1 MIPCKNCH
9 QNHTVK
15 NGYVRHKQRY
25 KCHSCGYNF
34 VEGDARHKR
43 ETELKKALSIIL
55 YSLGKSSFGF
65 LGKLFGVSRTTTYY
79 WVRQVA
85 ATIDEPTIAHDV
97 QAIDFDEMWHFL
109 QSKKENSGLSK
120 PWIIAQG
127 TPLPGYSVV
136 VMLQPSNACMR
147 KSSI

>member
-1 MIPCKNCH
+1 
-9 QNHTVK
+9 
-15 NGYVRHKQRY
+15 
-25 KCHSCGYNF
+25 
-34 VEGDARHKR
+34 
-43 ETELKKALSIIL
+43 L

-127 TPLPGYSVV
+127 APLPGYSVV
-136 VMLQPSNACMR
+136 VMLQPSNACMI
-147 KSSI
+147 K